1 MFGFKKNKTRYSD
14 DVNMNELKISILAH
28 CATNSNLLVR
38 VEQLVEISYEATFS
52 YTNWILIFIAN

>member
-1 MFGFKKNKTRYSD
+1 MYSD

-28 CATNSNLLVR
+28 CATSSNLLVR

-52 YTNWILIFIAN
+52 YSNWILIFIAN